1 MDKSFYFQAQT
12 DYVLDVLRNEF
23 NLTAFKST
31 DQHDECPSIT
41 LTISNP
47 DYMHGDAELHYK
59 VYLPSDFK
67 GDYAEFIILQLDYPT
82 QDGQDGKFIDGF
94 KCLGDVVAFFNNI
107 I

>member
-31 DQHDECPSIT
+31 DQHDECPSLT
-41 LTISNP
+41 LIVP
-47 DYMHGDAELHYK
+47 LEYFWGKHEVYYK
-59 VYLPSDFK
+59 LYLPSDFK
-67 GDYAEFIILQLDYPT
+67 GDYAEFIIVQLDWVD
-82 QDGQDGKFIDGF
+82 QDAQDGKFIDDF
-94 KCLGDVVAFFNNI
+94 KCIGDVVAFFKNI